1 MSDIVERLEMV
12 HFFSDSIMAA
22 RLPQDE
28 AVIDLYRAERK
39 EAAAEITRL
48 RATID
53 QLRAVAGAVSLESGL
68 TFKDIKQG
76 LPQSQGD
83 GVMLSRRS

>member
-12 HFFSDSIMAA
+12 RFFSDDVMAV

-28 AVIDLYRAERK
+28 AVIDLYRSERK
-39 EAAAEITRL
+39 EAAAEIRRL

-53 QLRAVAGAVSLESGL
+53 QLRSVVGAAAVEIPLM
-68 TFKDIKQG
+68 TFADIKKSLKDNG
-76 LPQSQGD
+76 
-83 GVMLSRRS
+83 